1 LSTLGQKPA
10 TRHVSTEKQTITGN
24 GGTSYT
30 LQQSVSQAS
39 DIEVF
44 VNNTR
49 QEPAVAYNA
58 SGTTLTM
65 TGAVNSS
72 DSFYVIFQGKA
83 IQTAGLPVD
92 AAITAST
99 MTLSETLSV
108 TGATTLTGGVSG
120 NPAFSGNVTV
130 GGTLVNTGLITASAG
145 VAIGGTGSANT
156 LDDYEE
162 GTFTPTYAGQSTAG
176 TYNYGSQLGTY
187 TKVGRTVTI
196 TATMSAIQTVTA
208 GVGTANI
215 KGLPFSVNSTHG
227 GFGSVVLEYFDID
240 NNTNSLA
247 CEAVAG
253 TTFIRFWETVDSA
266 ANSVLDVTDKTN
278 NSADIFVTITYQT
291 S

>member
-1 LSTLGQKPA
+1 MSTLGQKPA

-99 MTLSETLSV
+99 MSLSETLSV
-108 TGATTLTGGVSG
+108 TGATTLTGGI
-120 NPAFSGNVTV
+120 SGNVTV
-130 GGTLVNTGLITASAG
+130 GGTLVNTGLITASGG

-162 GTFTPTYAGQSTAG
+162 GTFSCELRGASAQASTPVISSTAK
-176 TYNYGSQLGTY
+176 Y
-187 TKVGRTVTI
+187 TKIGRTVHIAIYFANVNTSGASGTCQI
-196 TATMSAIQTVTA
+196 TGFPFTSINQLFPFTVMTFGFDYDDSTA
-208 GVGTANI
+208 VMGINMY
-215 KGLPFSVNSTHG
+215 
-227 GFGSVVLEYFDID
+227 LE
-240 NNTNSLA
+240 N
-247 CEAVAG
+247 G
-253 TTFIRFWETVDSA
+253 TTAQLIATKDNGAWQTTGIA
-266 ANSVLDVTDKTN
+266 PGTGKYMALQGTYLTD
-278 NSADIFVTITYQT
+278 A
-291 S
+291 